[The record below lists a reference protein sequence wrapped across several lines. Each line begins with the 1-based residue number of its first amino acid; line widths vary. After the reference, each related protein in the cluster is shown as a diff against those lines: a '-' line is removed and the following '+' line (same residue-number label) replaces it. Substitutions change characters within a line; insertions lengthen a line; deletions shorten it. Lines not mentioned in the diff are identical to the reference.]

1 MELKENI
8 YKLKGKLM
16 HYAWGG
22 YTFIPSLLGV
32 ANTAHKPFAEYWMGA
47 HPLAPS
53 ELLTQDGGI
62 SLYDAIHAYPERILS
77 GRVYDQFGGLP
88 YLFKVQDVR
97 DILSIQVHPSKEEAE
112 KGFDREEAEGIPI
125 NAPYRNYKDRNHKP
139 EMLLALS
146 EFWLLHGFKQKA
158 EIETILSDVQEFNIL
173 LPFYRREGLK
183 ALYQFVME
191 MEQPEINALLTNLI
205 KRNIRQRN
213 EGELT
218 REMPGWWVAK
228 LFDGKDEIGD
238 IDRAIFSIYFFN
250 IVNLHP
256 GEGLFQ
262 GAGMPH
268 AYMEGQC
275 VELMANSDNVLRA
288 GLTSKHIDVPELMKH
303 TIFESIVPSV
313 LKGTPALTSEKIYH
327 CPVADFGIAKIELS
341 ASVSYTATAGS
352 LEILI
357 VTDGASLINNTIV
370 LKRGESVAIFPG
382 ETYTIEASGDCV
394 LFRAFVPAG

>member
-8 YKLKGKLM
+8 YKLRGKLM

-22 YTFIPSLLGV
+22 YDFIPSLLGIG
-32 ANTAHKPFAEYWMGA
+32 NPECKPFAEYWMGA

-53 ELLTQDGGI
+53 ELLIADGSV
-62 SLYDAIHAYPERILS
+62 SLYNAIEEMPDRLLS
-77 GRVYDQFGGLP
+77 APVYDRFAGLP
-88 YLFKVQDVR
+88 YLFKVQDVK
-97 DILSIQVHPSKEEAE
+97 DMLSIQVHPSKEEAE

-139 EMLLALS
+139 EMLVALS

-158 EIETILSDVQEFNIL
+158 DIEKSLNEVPEFTILF
-173 LPFYRREGLK
+173 PFYKREGLK
-183 ALYQFVME
+183 ALYQFIME
-191 MEQPEINALLTNLI
+191 MEQPEVNALLTNLI
-205 KRNIRQRN
+205 KRNIRQKN
-213 EGELT
+213 DGELT
-218 REMPGWWVAK
+218 KEMPGWWVAK
-228 LFDGKDEIGD
+228 IFEGKDEIGN

-288 GLTSKHIDVPELMKH
+288 GLTPKHIDVPELMKH
-303 TIFESIVPSV
+303 TIFESIVPNIM
-313 LKGTPALTSEKIYH
+313 KGVPAMTGEKRYP
-327 CPVADFGIAKIELS
+327 CPVSDFGIAKIELS
-341 ASVSYTATAGS
+341 AGVAYSATTTS
-352 LEILI
+352 LEILV
-357 VTDGASLINNTIV
+357 VTEGGSLINNTIV

-382 ETYTIEASGDCV
+382 ETYTIETSGDCM
-394 LFRAFVPAG
+394 LFRAFVPEA

>member
-1 MELKENI
+1 MELKDKI
-8 YKLKGKLM
+8 YKLRGKLM

-22 YTFIPSLLGV
+22 YEFLPSFLGMG
-32 ANTAHKPFAEYWMGA
+32 NPDHKPFAEYWMGA

-53 ELLTQDGGI
+53 ELLTMEGPV
-62 SLYDAIHAYPERILS
+62 SLYSAISEMPEKILS
-77 GRVYDQFGGLP
+77 ASVQDRFGCLP
-88 YLFKVQDVR
+88 YLFKVMDVK

-139 EMLLALS
+139 EMLVTLS

-158 EIETILSDVQEFNIL
+158 EIEKILIDVPEFNIL
-173 LPFYRREGLK
+173 SPYYKREGLK

-191 MEQPEINALLTNLI
+191 MAQPEVNALLTNLI
-205 KRNIRQRN
+205 KRNIRQKN

-218 REMPGWWVAK
+218 KEMPGWWVAK
-228 LFDGKDEIGD
+228 LFEGKDEIGD

-256 GEGLFQ
+256 GKGLFQ

-275 VELMANSDNVLRA
+275 VELMANSDNVLRG
-288 GLTSKHIDVPELMKH
+288 GLTQKHIDVPELMKH
-303 TIFESIVPSV
+303 TIFESIVPHL
-313 LKGTPALTSEKIYH
+313 LKGTPGMTGEKLYP
-327 CPVADFGIAKIELS
+327 CPVSDFGIAKIDLS
-341 ASVSYTATAGS
+341 PGISYTNTSTS
-352 LEILI
+352 LEILV
-357 VTDGASLINNTIV
+357 VTEGGAVINNSLA
-370 LKRGESVAIFPG
+370 LKKGESIAVFAG
-382 ETYTIEASGDCV
+382 ESYTIEASGACV
-394 LFRAFVPAG
+394 MFRAFVPAG

>member
-8 YKLKGKLM
+8 YKLRGKPM

-22 YTFIPSLLGV
+22 YAFIPSLLGIP
-32 ANTAHKPFAEYWMGA
+32 NPEHKPFAEYWMGA

-53 ELLTQDGGI
+53 ELLTPEGGL
-62 SLYDAIHAYPERILS
+62 SLYTAIQEHPDRILS
-77 GRVYDQFGGLP
+77 EKVYNRFGGLP

-97 DILSIQVHPSKEEAE
+97 EILSIQVHPSKEEAE

-139 EMLLALS
+139 EMLVALS
-146 EFWLLHGFKQKA
+146 EFWLLHGFKQKT
-158 EIETILSDVQEFNIL
+158 EIEKILNEVPEFNIL
-173 LPFYRREGLK
+173 LPYYRREGLK
-183 ALYQFVME
+183 ALYRFVME
-191 MEQPEINALLTNLI
+191 MGQPEINALLTNLI
-205 KRNIRQRN
+205 KRNIRRKKD
-213 EGELT
+213 GELT
-218 REMPGWWVAK
+218 KEMPGWWIARI
-228 LFDGKDEIGD
+228 FEARPEIGD
-238 IDRAIFSIYFFN
+238 IDRAIFSICFFN

-288 GLTSKHIDVPELMKH
+288 GLTPKHIDVPELMKH
-303 TIFESIVPSV
+303 TIFETVVPNV
-313 LKGTPALTSEKIYH
+313 IKGTPALTGEKLYP

-341 ASVSYTATAGS
+341 SAVSYTATSSS

-357 VTDGASLINNTIV
+357 VTEGGCLLNNILV
-370 LKRGESVAIFPG
+370 LKRGESVAVFPG
-382 ETYTIEASGDCV
+382 ENYTLEASGDCV